1 MEDGIMELMNA
12 RGTRDFAP
20 EEKIVRQRL
29 TDRLRKVFELYGFS
43 PLETPVIERYDVL
56 AAKYAGGAEILKET
70 FQFRDQGD
78 RELCLRY
85 DLTVPL
91 ARFVGMN
98 PTMKMPFKR
107 YAIGQV
113 YRDGPVKTGRM
124 REFWQCDVDIV
135 GSKSML
141 ADAQCLQIALKFF
154 TELGVEFRIEL
165 NSRKILD
172 GMMEQAGVAQDLWM
186 PAILEI
192 DKLKKT
198 SLESVQKELGKL
210 GLGAPAIQVITRIIT
225 ARGTNKEKLEKLR
238 ELIGNDT
245 GVSGLNEVDEIL
257 KYVNDERVVFS
268 PALSR
273 GLSYYTGPVFEV
285 YLSDTAKFGSSMA
298 AGGRWD
304 KMIGD
309 FLGNN
314 KEYPAVGISFGLEPI
329 TTVLQM
335 LGKESSGA
343 KTTATVYVIPIQTVP
358 ESASLCEKLRSLG
371 VNTDMDIMGRGVS
384 KNLDYADKMGI
395 PYVLI
400 VGGDELKQGKFK
412 LKNMKSGEEKMVS
425 VEEVSAITGR
435 K

>member
-1 MEDGIMELMNA
+1 MELMNA

-29 TDRLRKVFELYGFS
+29 VDSLRTAFELYGFS

-70 FQFRDQGD
+70 FRFKDQGERD
-78 RELCLRY
+78 LCLRY

-98 PTMKMPFKR
+98 PTIKMPFKR

-113 YRDGPVKTGRM
+113 YRDGPIKSGRM

-154 TELGVEFRIEL
+154 SDIGLDFRIEL
-165 NSRKILD
+165 NNRKILD
-172 GMMEQAGVAQDLWM
+172 GMMEQAGVPSNLRM

-198 SLESVQKELGKL
+198 SLESVQKELGKT
-210 GLGAPAIQVITRIIT
+210 GLGAPAIQIITTIIT
-225 ARGTNKEKLEKLR
+225 AKGTNNERLDKLR
-238 ELIGNDT
+238 ELIDNET
-245 GVSGLNEVDEIL
+245 GVAGLKEIEEIL
-257 KYVNDERVVFS
+257 LYVPDTRVVFA

-285 YLSDTAKFGSSMA
+285 YLTDTAKFGSSMA

-304 KMIGD
+304 RMIGD
-309 FLGNN
+309 FLGGS

-335 LGKESSGA
+335 PGKESASA
-343 KTTATVYVIPIQTVP
+343 KTTATVYVIPIQTISQSV
-358 ESASLCEKLRSLG
+358 ELCEKLRALG

-384 KNLDYADKMGI
+384 KNLDYANKMGI
-395 PYVLI
+395 PFVLFI
-400 VGGDELKQGKFK
+400 GEDEIKQGKFK

-425 VEEVSAITGR
+425 IEEAADKIIGG
-435 K
+435 